1 MYFSNWN
8 RVPTTIDKINFQ
20 NCKFLVCFYSLSN
33 ELSNKSFVIFFYI
46 LRYWYCVEI
55 KLVYLFYLSLCY
67 FVLDRNVRN
76 LHNFKIIELVLI
88 SLTEFIIDISG
99 EFKVMHFTSSNL
111 LHDFPNDKYMFS

>member
-46 LRYWYCVEI
+46 LGYWYCVEI